1 MFEQRNSKQSWFA
14 STKAKKMKSHRCR
27 TIGPRDCKQRERS
40 THASALRFLA
50 LLAHSPRFGAHKE
63 RPEDNATTQ
72 LTKRQSPQLA
82 VGHEDDIT
90 CFTIVPW
97 ILYAPLRPL
106 PMLFD
111 VCFTFPFDFFSFSLS
126 TLASASWYKNM
137 QMSRDEIS
145 TPVVPS
151 FLLSLPLPLTS
162 QLRLL
167 VLASWPLFRR
177 QEELHDPLDRPNLL
191 HGPDVS
197 IYKRGSRPLITVT
210 L

>member
-1 MFEQRNSKQSWFA
+1 MFEQRNSEQSWFA

-27 TIGPRDCKQRERS
+27 AIGPRDCKQRERS
-40 THASALRFLA
+40 TYASALRFLA

-72 LTKRQSPQLA
+72 LTRRQSPQLA

-111 VCFTFPFDFFSFSLS
+111 VCFAFPFDFFS
-126 TLASASWYKNM
+126 
-137 QMSRDEIS
+137 
-145 TPVVPS
+145 
-151 FLLSLPLPLTS
+151 LSLFQHSTVLLDIRICRCRVMKYPRRLSLLFFYRCPCPL
-162 QLRLL
+162 LRNF
-167 VLASWPLFRR
+167 VFLF
-177 QEELHDPLDRPNLL
+177 
-191 HGPDVS
+191 
-197 IYKRGSRPLITVT
+197 
-210 L
+210 